1 MKYFFIFLVIIV
13 AILEVV
19 GDILF
24 KEWVIHDKKYLMAL
38 GILFYMAATIFWA
51 FSLKYQNLSKAIV
64 IFAVLTLIVG
74 VLVGVFIYKEELTTL
89 NIIGIL
95 LGLASIILIEI

>member
-13 AILEVV
+13 SIFEVV

-24 KEWVIHDKKYLMAL
+24 KEWTIKNDKFYLII
-38 GILFYMAATIFWA
+38 GIIAYLIATTFWA
-51 FSLKYQNLSKAIV
+51 FSLKFQNLSKAVV
-64 IFAVLTLIVG
+64 IFGVLTIIIG

-89 NIIGIL
+89 NIIGVV
-95 LGLASIILIEI
+95 LGLASIALLEI